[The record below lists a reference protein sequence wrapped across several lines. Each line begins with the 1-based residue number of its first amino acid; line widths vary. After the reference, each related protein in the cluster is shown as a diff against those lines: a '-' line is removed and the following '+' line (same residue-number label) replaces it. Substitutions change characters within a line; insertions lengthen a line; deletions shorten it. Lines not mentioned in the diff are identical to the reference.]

1 MGSFGRNLQNEVRKL
16 HSLAILP
23 HPLSEALVH
32 LAEGSGAYHLH
43 GRFPVADT
51 QECKNCSVFGLID
64 HGSYLFA
71 AAHAQQLSIR
81 DRILDRCLVGLF
93 SMQTQ
98 ITILTALYL
107 RTGRL
112 TITSG
117 RLTIIARRR
126 GGNSRALVRITSVFT
141 SYFIQNMRGFLFIL
155 SVLLILCCFTAD
167 RFQRWQDDVIF
178 EGPCVAF
185 AFTHKH

>member
-1 MGSFGRNLQNEVRKL
+1 MSVVFLFLKPKTARPLPY
-16 HSLAILP
+16 SLI
-23 HPLSEALVH
+23 
-32 LAEGSGAYHLH
+32 
-43 GRFPVADT
+43 
-51 QECKNCSVFGLID
+51 
-64 HGSYLFA
+64 A

>member
-1 MGSFGRNLQNEVRKL
+1 MTSLGSP
-16 HSLAILP
+16 I
-23 HPLSEALVH
+23 
-32 LAEGSGAYHLH
+32 
-43 GRFPVADT
+43 
-51 QECKNCSVFGLID
+51 I
-64 HGSYLFA
+64 A

-98 ITILTALYL
+98 ITMLTALYL

-112 TITSG
+112 TTTSG

-126 GGNSRALVRITSVFT
+126 GGNSRALVRITSFFT

-155 SVLLILCCFTAD
+155 SVLLILCCFTAAD
-167 RFQRWQDDVIF
+167 FRGGRTTSSTKAHALLSLSLIKTRNH
-178 EGPCVAF
+178 C
-185 AFTHKH
+185 